1 MKQKSHKS
9 SKGALS
15 PSDTVVLDMSDKTED
30 KCVGIIPGFS
40 WKFQKKVFCTL
51 AESICHDFGN
61 SIEDFKRLGHII
73 IDENHEYGITMEQ
86 LDFQLKNLCECFL
99 DESYYLLCAIPCFLQ
114 RDHQDHDLAK
124 SHPLIYKKITQKGKG
139 DWNDDWEK
147 VFLPFV
153 EYAAEKLEEIKQ
165 KQKEPPST
173 PSPRSSPPPTNSP
186 SPPSPGPE
194 DWVFVK
200 PKKRKNK
207 KKNKTPMPPPLT
219 SDEIVAKYRALQNPH
234 NEAISALCTYL
245 LTVIDR
251 RYSEYRKNKANMNTF
266 LLGVHE
272 KSENPINII
281 NPTHSFASI
290 RKNIGEFTGIV

>member
-1 MKQKSHKS
+1 MQQQNI
-9 SKGALS
+9 
-15 PSDTVVLDMSDKTED
+15 MSVTTTTED

-40 WKFQKKVFCTL
+40 WKFQKKVFHAL

-73 IDENHEYGITMEQ
+73 IDENDEYGIPMEQ

-124 SHPLIYKKITQKGKG
+124 PHPLIYKKITQKGKG

-147 VFLPFV
+147 VFLPFI
-153 EYAAEKLEEIKQ
+153 EHAAEKLEEIKQ

-173 PSPRSSPPPTNSP
+173 PSPRTS
-186 SPPSPGPE
+186 
-194 DWVFVK
+194 
-200 PKKRKNK
+200 
-207 KKNKTPMPPPLT
+207 PLT
-219 SDEIVAKYRALQNPH
+219 STEIVAKYRALSNPH
-234 NEAISALCTYL
+234 NEAISTLCTYL
-245 LTVIDR
+245 LTVIDK
-251 RYSEYRKNKANMNTF
+251 RYSEYMKNKKNMNTF
-266 LLGVHE
+266 LLGVHD
-272 KSENPINII
+272 KSQNPINII

>member
-1 MKQKSHKS
+1 MQHQNI
-9 SKGALS
+9 
-15 PSDTVVLDMSDKTED
+15 MSVTTTTED

-40 WKFQKKVFCTL
+40 WKFQKKVFHAL

-73 IDENHEYGITMEQ
+73 IDENHEYGIPMEQ

-124 SHPLIYKKITQKGKG
+124 PHPLIYEKLIQKGRG
-139 DWNDDWEK
+139 AWNDNWEK
-147 VFLPFV
+147 VFIPFI
-153 EYAAEKLEEIKQ
+153 EHAAEKLEEIKQ
-165 KQKEPPST
+165 KQKEPPT
-173 PSPRSSPPPTNSP
+173 NSPIPPPTNSP
-186 SPPSPGPE
+186 SPE

-200 PKKRKNK
+200 PKKKKNK
-207 KKNKTPMPPPLT
+207 KKNKTLKPLPLT
-219 SDEIVAKYRALQNPH
+219 STEIIAKYRALTNPH
-234 NEAISALCTYL
+234 NEAISTLCTYL
-245 LTVIDR
+245 LTVIDK
-251 RYSEYRKNKANMNTF
+251 RYSEYMKNKKNMNAF
-266 LLGVHE
+266 LLGVHD
-272 KSENPINII
+272 KSQNPINII